1 MNGLELP
8 QSNSSERWLV
18 SSSPACP
25 VRCLMGTR
33 TQAAGGWGT
42 GWVCPI
48 PASSLKVGGVTGWNM
63 APGECR
69 VSPALPHVDSPD
81 GPWALGKKS
90 YGGHGAAPWIRVVQP
105 VRGHCCRPHTLF
117 WLEGHQSLV
126 QAADTLGFK
135 DLICSLAFIYELGL
149 AET

>member
-1 MNGLELP
+1 M
-8 QSNSSERWLV
+8 

-33 TQAAGGWGT
+33 TQRGLGAGEQV
-42 GWVCPI
+42 VCPI
-48 PASSLKVGGVTGWNM
+48 PASSLEVGGVTGWNM

-69 VSPALPHVDSPD
+69 VSPALPHIDSPD

-90 YGGHGAAPWIRVVQP
+90 YCGHGAAPWIGVVRP
-105 VRGHCCRPHTLF
+105 VRGHCHRPHTLF

-126 QAADTLGFK
+126 QATDTLGFK
-135 DLICSLAFIYELGL
+135 DLICSLAITCELRL
-149 AET
+149 AGT